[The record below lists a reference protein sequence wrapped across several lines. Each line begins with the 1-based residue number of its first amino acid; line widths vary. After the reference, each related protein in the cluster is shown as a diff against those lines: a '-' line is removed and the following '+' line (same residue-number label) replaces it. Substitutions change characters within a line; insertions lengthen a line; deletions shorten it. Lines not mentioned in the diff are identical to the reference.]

1 MKILSFD
8 AEANGL
14 HGPAFAVGAVVVNDG
29 VCIEEC
35 FARCPIDGPID
46 PWVIEHVIPAMRDSG
61 ETHDSPRAMRDAFWT
76 WLMAHKQD
84 ATIVCDCG
92 WPVETGLL
100 SACVADDP
108 TRAFEGPYPLHEVA
122 TMLRDA
128 GMDPLLNNPYDV
140 MSAQEVDAYR
150 AHHHV
155 DDAWLSAW
163 CALRA
168 MKRLREAGVEP

>member
-8 AEANGL
+8 AESNGL
-14 HGPAFAVGAVVVNDG
+14 HGRAFAVGAVVVKDG
-29 VCIEEC
+29 VCVEEF
-35 FARCPIDGPID
+35 FARCPIDGPVD
-46 PWVIEHVIPAMRDSG
+46 PWVVEHVIPAMRDSG

-92 WPVETGLL
+92 WPVEAGLL

-128 GMDPLLNNPYDV
+128 GMDPLAEYGPELLSPEEL
-140 MSAQEVDAYR
+140 ATHR
-150 AHHHV
+150 AHHPV
-155 DDAWLSAW
+155 DDARLSVR

-168 MKRLREAGVEP
+168 MKRLREAGVGP